1 MHKSRKNILLI
12 VRRHAGEVDWILP
25 LLYRF
30 DKKINLVTIFENH
43 SSFRSLSSNKK
54 LFNLW
59 KLRCN
64 KYVIKDKTDNF
75 AWKLLHKVLVLSKI
89 KNLLDISKI
98 EEFILEKTFDF
109 QKFLK
114 KIKVTE
120 FKAVFVTN
128 INLSY
133 LPTIIKKKNPNTLIV
148 RYPEST
154 WIFPPRSNILSNQN
168 KQKIYSVTG
177 DLFLYANK
185 DNQKFLLDDK
195 TSNISKNRTLICGF
209 PRYEKWWVKKFIGKK
224 IKKDSTFKI
233 LVALR
238 HPNKHNFQISSYKYI
253 VKSIIETAAKF
264 KNCKVVFKLHPH
276 NADYKLLRDTLSI
289 FDKKIWSIRKEHLMV
304 LAHSSDLCITIM
316 TSGCFDCLALN
327 KPTVEFFRL
336 QYELDNSPTALK
348 NSTHYIFDKKT
359 NKWKSTFQY
368 FGFVENV
375 QKQKELENL
384 AKLVFFQKKKYIWK
398 KKINNYNKFLKSKYD
413 SKEISKIILKNFN

>member
-133 LPTIIKKKNPNTLIV
+133 LPIIIKKKILI
-148 RYPEST
+148 
-154 WIFPPRSNILSNQN
+154 
-168 KQKIYSVTG
+168 
-177 DLFLYANK
+177 
-185 DNQKFLLDDK
+185 
-195 TSNISKNRTLICGF
+195 
-209 PRYEKWWVKKFIGKK
+209 
-224 IKKDSTFKI
+224 
-233 LVALR
+233 
-238 HPNKHNFQISSYKYI
+238 H
-253 VKSIIETAAKF
+253 
-264 KNCKVVFKLHPH
+264 
-276 NADYKLLRDTLSI
+276 
-289 FDKKIWSIRKEHLMV
+289 
-304 LAHSSDLCITIM
+304 
-316 TSGCFDCLALN
+316 
-327 KPTVEFFRL
+327 
-336 QYELDNSPTALK
+336 
-348 NSTHYIFDKKT
+348 
-359 NKWKSTFQY
+359 
-368 FGFVENV
+368 
-375 QKQKELENL
+375 
-384 AKLVFFQKKKYIWK
+384 
-398 KKINNYNKFLKSKYD
+398 
-413 SKEISKIILKNFN
+413 